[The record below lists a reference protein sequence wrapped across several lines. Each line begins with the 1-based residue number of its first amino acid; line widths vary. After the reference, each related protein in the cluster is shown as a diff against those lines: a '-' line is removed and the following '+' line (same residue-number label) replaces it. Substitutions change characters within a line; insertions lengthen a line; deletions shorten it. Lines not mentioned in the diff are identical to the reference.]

1 MENELVVTSREKKER
16 GFIGL
21 GKWEVQ
27 AIGCKIG
34 NKAILYNI
42 GNIANVL

>member
-1 MENELVVTSREKKER
+1 MENELVVTSVEKEG

-27 AIGCKIG
+27 TSGCKMG
-34 NKAILYNI
+34 NKDVLYNI
-42 GNIANVL
+42 GNTANVL